1 MKFSVRAMP
10 CTARLPSARM
20 NAPPT
25 SQNES
30 RASPERSTFSSDW
43 LRRLRKLAV
52 ITFFALVL
60 GPVIILNCGV
70 NLEKAGYPAFAAR
83 MRRAVP
89 SLDALLLRQ
98 QWTLF
103 TDISPFNYTTHFEVV
118 LKDGSTLPLH
128 DSVPQNATGWKG
140 VLFHNEAKLQNN
152 LYGFPVGHRRYLD
165 YLLRKNGANAADV
178 NERIIYIRYRNLLP
192 RSEAAAA
199 GTHYGPEIRYDLQRY

>member
-1 MKFSVRAMP
+1 LQFQRRRCAN
-10 CTARLPSARM
+10 ARGLTSLALFDHHLSM
-20 NAPPT
+20 NALLKPV
-25 SQNES
+25 SGQM
-30 RASPERSTFSSDW
+30 
-43 LRRLRKLAV
+43 LHKLAI
-52 ITFFALVL
+52 ITLFALVL

-70 NLEKAGYPAFAAR
+70 NLEKAGYPVLAAR
-83 MRRAVP
+83 MQKAVP

-128 DSVPQNATGWKG
+128 DPAPQNATGWKG
-140 VLFHNEAKLQNN
+140 VLFHSESKIQNN
-152 LYGFPVGHRRYLD
+152 LYGFPVGHRRYLE
-165 YLLRKNGANAADV
+165 YLIRKNGINPAEV
-178 NERIIYIRYRNLLP
+178 SQRIIYIRYRNLLP